1 MDKPTEDQVKDAIRV
16 ILSDKKSYT
25 TSLNWAVG
33 YCEAALDMEGGHWL
47 EVQVLYILNNI
58 SHWRHPRAKEVR
70 TILKAYTKG
79 K

>member
-1 MDKPTEDQVKDAIRV
+1 MEYTEKQVKDAIRV

-33 YCEAALDMEGGHWL
+33 YCKSALNMEGHWL
-47 EVQVLYILNNI
+47 KVQVLYILNSI

-70 TILKAYTKG
+70 TLLKSYSKDL
-79 K
+79 